1 MGDQYLSEPPA
12 VPARVRQEAKTVLPT
27 EFARFEM
34 RLFVD
39 TSTGD
44 EHVALILGNVDAD
57 HQDPDQAPP
66 LVRLHSE
73 CLTGDALGSHR
84 CDCGDQLRAAQ
95 RAVAAEGR
103 GIILYLGGHEGRGIG
118 LTAKL
123 KAYQLQDGGVDTVDA
138 NHMLG
143 FPADARSYAAAAAI
157 LITLNVPRLRLLSSN
172 AAKYNALTSL
182 GLDVESRIPLIVAE
196 YPENTGYLN
205 TKRERMGHDSPLA
218 ADFVWSELVQGRVSA
233 ANGLSAGAA
242 ELLERYGP
250 LVSAPALVLA
260 QLGQSADG
268 FIAARTGDGA
278 FVTGESDHE
287 HLHRVRALVDAVVV
301 GVSTVIADDCQLT
314 VRAVQ
319 GPNPVRVI
327 LDPTGRAPRDA
338 TVFRDGSAPTLWLTG
353 PQVPPAAGLA
363 DHVEMVQLP
372 LAGTSPDSFAPS
384 EVLRY
389 LSGRGLARILVEGG
403 GRTVSRFLAA
413 DVLDRL
419 YLTIAPLL
427 VGDGVPGLRF
437 GGTDRLAD
445 ALRAPARRFLLG
457 EDTCLEFDL
466 AAARRARASVAQTP
480 AR

>member
-1 MGDQYLSEPPA
+1 MGDQSLSEFPA
-12 VPARVRQEAKTVLPT
+12 APARVRQEAKTVLPT

-39 TSTGD
+39 TETGD
-44 EHVALILGNVDAD
+44 EHVALILGDIGAD
-57 HQDPDQAPP
+57 SDGADQAPP

-123 KAYQLQDGGVDTVDA
+123 RAYELQDGGADTVDA
-138 NHMLG
+138 NHLLG

-157 LITLNVPRLRLLSSN
+157 LIELNAPRLRLLSSN
-172 AAKYNALTSL
+172 SAKFNALTSL

-196 YPENTGYLN
+196 YPENTGYLE

-218 ADFVWSELVQGRVSA
+218 ADYVWSELVQGRVSA
-233 ANGLSAGAA
+233 ANGLSATAA

-250 LVSAPALVLA
+250 LVSSPALVLA

-268 FIAARTGDGA
+268 FIAARTGDAA
-278 FVTGESDHE
+278 FVTGEQDRE

-301 GVSTVIADDCQLT
+301 GVGTLIADDCQLT

-327 LDPTGRAPRDA
+327 LDPTGRAPRGA
-338 TVFRDGSAPTLWLTG
+338 AVFRDGAAPTLWFTG
-353 PQVPPAAGLA
+353 PEVSPAAGLA
-363 DHVEMVQLP
+363 EHVEPVRLP
-372 LAGTSPDSFAPS
+372 LSGPSAASFAP
-384 EVLRY
+384 EDVLEC
-389 LSGRGLARILVEGG
+389 LAGRGLGRILVEGG

-419 YLTIAPLL
+419 FLTIAPLL

-445 ALRAPARRFLLG
+445 ALRAPARRFLFG

-466 AAARRARASVAQTP
+466 AAARRAGALVAGT
-480 AR
+480 AER